1 MASGSNTVVQY
12 ANAGWKNWKTLAGDA
27 EFFGPASLTLRVA
40 GTTRAYRG
48 ALRLS
53 SNNTVNV
60 LGLDAYVQGV
70 IPREMPTS
78 WQPAA
83 VRAQAV
89 AARTYGVYDRNA
101 HPTRYYDTCDTTS
114 CQVYGGIGDEDSRG
128 NAAAT
133 ATAGKILRYSGQPA
147 FTQFASSNGGWLSA
161 GGQPY
166 LVAKADPYDGFSG
179 NPMHTWTT
187 SLTKG
192 AIQKAY
198 PSLGTLK
205 RVLVTRRDGNG
216 DWYGRVEQMKLDGS
230 KADVTLTG
238 DSFRSK
244 FGLRSSWFHFGS
256 GSSAP
261 RADPGPGHA
270 GHADPPALA
279 GDRRRLL
286 RGRTA
291 AGRGVR
297 RRRWPRAAFRQ
308 GPHLLQ
314 GRPRCARGVRPGA
327 HGLRPPRCGDL
338 EAAASR

>member
-1 MASGSNTVVQY
+1 MTPSSSA
-12 ANAGWKNWKTLAGDA
+12 
-27 EFFGPASLTLRVA
+27 PASLTLRVA

-187 SLTKG
+187 SLTKARDPEGLPVARHPQAG
-192 AIQKAY
+192 AGH
-198 PSLGTLK
+198 P
-205 RVLVTRRDGNG
+205 TRRQ
-216 DWYGRVEQMKLDGS
+216 RRLV
-230 KADVTLTG
+230 
-238 DSFRSK
+238 RP
-244 FGLRSSWFHFGS
+244 R
-256 GSSAP
+256 
-261 RADPGPGHA
+261 RADE
-270 GHADPPALA
+270 
-279 GDRRRLL
+279 
-286 RGRTA
+286 
-291 AGRGVR
+291 AGR
-297 RRRWPRAAFRQ
+297 
-308 GPHLLQ
+308 LQ
-314 GRPRCARGVRPGA
+314 GRRHPDR
-327 HGLRPPRCGDL
+327 
-338 EAAASR
+338 